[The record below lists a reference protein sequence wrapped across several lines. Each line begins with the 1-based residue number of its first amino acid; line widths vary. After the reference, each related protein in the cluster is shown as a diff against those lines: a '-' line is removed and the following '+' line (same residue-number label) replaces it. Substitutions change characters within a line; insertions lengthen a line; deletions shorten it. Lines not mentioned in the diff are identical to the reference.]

1 MEKLMQ
7 KFPDKVKLRQFI
19 AFQLAQQMEYPG
31 YGTLP
36 SDDFD
41 EFVNHPNWQDT
52 LKTTS
57 LEDVDSKLNVKDL
70 TVFMTKW
77 NNKRKELH
85 WKSLRQDNKVDEE
98 ALQNSIEKGVEKSAR
113 TAYSRYL
120 FFVY

>member
-1 MEKLMQ
+1 MQ
-7 KFPDKVKLRQFI
+7 KFPDKVKLRQSI

-31 YGTLP
+31 YGTLA

-41 EFVNHPNWQDT
+41 EFVNHPSWQDT

-77 NNKRKELH
+77 NNKKKELH
-85 WKSLRQDNKVDEE
+85 WKSLRHDNKVDQEVP
-98 ALQNSIEKGVEKSAR
+98 LQNSKEKGVEKSSR

-120 FFVY
+120 DVLE